1 VPSLTAWRVFSA
13 PLIPTLFALSLLFYA
28 PPTSAVLVAL
38 APGEKTAPLL
48 ERVLVTFDPLSE
60 SQTVVAQTSLRG
72 ALKHFAVLTAVP
84 KGVEISYTT
93 TAIWNHLNRYVG
105 PKVIYERSLDLQPYS
120 YLWGLIVDDSNE
132 RSVSLE
138 TYGVWRSNHTGVYAT
153 EAALHEW
160 LISQGLT
167 LSASHAL
174 SVKDI
179 YASGLAVAVIE
190 VKPKRPDVHAHETT
204 WTSTWIFT
212 SPSASPHYWVARPRL
227 PRPLSEAPS
236 PLEARYPLNL
246 TTLTEWPTQLAQPS
260 GLSSRSRLSSSRL
273 EGAQHAV
280 SEAEA
285 LSETRM
291 TAYAK
296 VSREHVSRFNKKLQ
310 STRWN
315 FRRGGTL
322 TQLETQPREGVWRVA
337 LERSSEDP
345 QVERILQTRK
355 RRYTLPLPI
364 EPLLALLYGL
374 WWLWFRYAQEEP

>member
-1 VPSLTAWRVFSA
+1 MPSLSARRVFNA
-13 PLIPTLFALSLLFYA
+13 PLIPILFALSLAIYA
-28 PPTSAVLVAL
+28 HPTGAVLVAL
-38 APGEKTAPLL
+38 APGEETTPLL

-60 SQTVVAQTSLRG
+60 SQTVVAQTSLKG

-84 KGVEISYTT
+84 KGVEITYTT

-120 YLWGLIVDDSNE
+120 YLWGLISDDQSE
-132 RSVSLE
+132 HDATLE
-138 TYGVWRSNHTGVYAT
+138 TYGVWRANHTGVYAT

-179 YASGLAVAVIE
+179 YANGLAVAVIE
-190 VKPKRPDVHAHETT
+190 VKPKRPEVHAHETT

-227 PRPLSEAPS
+227 PRPLSEAPG

-246 TTLTEWPTQLAQPS
+246 TTLTEWPTQPA
-260 GLSSRSRLSSSRL
+260 RLSSSSGKLENSLRSASTAEPLPEMRL
-273 EGAQHAV
+273 
-280 SEAEA
+280 
-285 LSETRM
+285 
-291 TAYAK
+291 TAYSK
-296 VSREHVSRFNKKLQ
+296 VSREHVSRFNKKLN
-310 STRWN
+310 STQWN

-322 TQLETQPREGVWRVA
+322 TQLEAKPREGVWQVA
-337 LERSSEDP
+337 LERSFELP
-345 QVERILQTRK
+345 QVERIIQTRE
-355 RRYTLPLPI
+355 RRYALPLPI
-364 EPLLALLYGL
+364 EPLLGLLYGL